1 MTAGNDGNPESDD
14 PFGYLYRS
22 EDGQQQPD
30 PAAGQPGVPRTSYH
44 QVQRVG
50 ERRPAPQSGYGY
62 PPQQPQGGGYGYPQP
77 GSAPQQSGQGGGGY
91 GYPPQAP
98 YGQPQQGQ
106 QQYGGQPGHQQQSSY
121 DFPQGPSGGRRGGPD
136 GGPDGDNRK
145 GLLIAAVAVVVAV
158 AIGIAFA
165 MTNGSGDK
173 NKPDAQNSTAASSST
188 APSAQPSTPAA
199 EDTPFASDKVDAST
213 LTLAGA
219 AAAASQVPGASASG
233 GTYVAVAAQG
243 DGATWTVTVPKKG
256 DYTFFISYGNTGGDA
271 TLSLTVNGKPRDG
284 AVNMSNWSKSNDPTK
299 AWYTT
304 YSFVDLSKGAN
315 TLSLSCTPTDT
326 NCAVDLDQVWLKQG
340 QVKK

>member
-1 MTAGNDGNPESDD
+1 MTAGNDGAPENDD

-22 EDGQQQPD
+22 EDGQQPD

-50 ERRPAPQSGYGY
+50 ERRPAPQPQQGGGYGY
-62 PPQQPQGGGYGYPQP
+62 PPQQPQTGGYGYPQP
-77 GSAPQQSGQGGGGY
+77 GSVPQQPGQGGGGY

-106 QQYGGQPGHQQQSSY
+106 PQYGGQQPGY
-121 DFPQGPSGGRRGGPD
+121 DPPQGPPGGRRGGPD
-136 GGPDGDNRK
+136 GGPDGTKRQ

-158 AIGIAFA
+158 TIGIAFA
-165 MTNGSGDK
+165 MTNGSGDNK
-173 NKPDAQNSTAASSST
+173 KPDAQGSTTPATTT
-188 APSAQPSTPAA
+188 APSSQPTPSASA
-199 EDTPFASDKVDAST
+199 TPFASDKVDAAT
-213 LTLAGA
+213 LTLVGA
-219 AAAASQVPGASASG
+219 AQAATQVPGASAAG

-243 DGATWTVTVPKKG
+243 DGATWTVTVPEKG
-256 DYTFFISYGNTGGDA
+256 AYTLFVDYGNTGGDA
-271 TLSLTVNGKPRDG
+271 TLSLVVNGKPRTDS
-284 AVNMSNWSKSNDPTK
+284 VNMSNWSKTNDPTK

-315 TLSLSCTPTDT
+315 TLSLMCAPADT